1 MFCGY
6 YRAIQFN
13 TYTTMSKAIDNVRL
27 YAGVVKRVG
36 YTLTLGM
43 LTAGFRD
50 ELLKLYNSYNGSQ
63 LPTDPTPVD
72 PFIIPKT
79 DVFELFGNDAAAYE
93 GVYECGFG
101 HTTEFELKVIS
112 NLVRKWDPR
121 RIFEIGT
128 FEGRT
133 TLNMAL
139 NSSSN
144 TEIITLDLPADELDS
159 TKMEIEEGEIR
170 YVKKDVSGERFIG
183 HPAASK
189 ICQVYGD
196 SASFDF
202 DKYQNSVD
210 VAFIDGSHAYEYV
223 LNDSEK
229 VFSILRKGGLMI
241 WHDYTNWPGVWT
253 ALNELYEKDNRF
265 KGIRHIGG
273 TSIAILTV

>member
-1 MFCGY
+1 
-6 YRAIQFN
+6 
-13 TYTTMSKAIDNVRL
+13 MSKALDNFRL
-27 YAGVVKRVG
+27 YAGVLKRVG
-36 YTLTLGM
+36 YTLTIGM
-43 LTAGFRD
+43 LNSGFRD
-50 ELLKLYNSYNGSQ
+50 ELLKLYNSYGQQ
-63 LPTDPTPVD
+63 LPAENTPED

-79 DVFELFGNDAAAYE
+79 DVFELFGNDSAAYE

-112 NLVRKWDPR
+112 NLVKKWNPR

-139 NSSSN
+139 NSS
-144 TEIITLDLPADELDS
+144 TDAEIITLDLPADELAS
-159 TKMEIEEGEIR
+159 TRMDIEDDEVR

-189 ICQVYGD
+189 IRQVFGD
-196 SASFDF
+196 SATFDF
-202 DKYQNSVD
+202 SEYHNSVD
-210 VAFIDGSHAYEYV
+210 VAFIDGSHAYDYV

-229 VFSILRKGGLMI
+229 VFTIIRKGGLII

-253 ALNELYEKDNRF
+253 ALNELYQKDARF
-265 KGIRHIGG
+265 KDIRHIGG
-273 TSIAILTV
+273 TSITILTV

>member
-1 MFCGY
+1 
-6 YRAIQFN
+6 
-13 TYTTMSKAIDNVRL
+13 MSKAFDNLRL

-43 LTAGFRD
+43 LHSGFRD
-50 ELLKLYNSYNGSQ
+50 ELLKLYNSCSGQEPSG
-63 LPTDPTPVD
+63 DDTPMD
-72 PFIIPKT
+72 PFVIPKT

-112 NLVRKWDPR
+112 NLVKKWNPR

-128 FEGRT
+128 FQGRT

-139 NSSSN
+139 NSGSD
-144 TEIITLDLPADELDS
+144 TEIVTLDLPAGELAS
-159 TKMEIEEGEIR
+159 TKMDIEDGEVR
-170 YVKKDVSGERFIG
+170 YVKKEVSGERFIG

-189 ICQVYGD
+189 IRQVFGD
-196 SASFDF
+196 SASFSF
-202 DKYQNSVD
+202 DEYKDSVD

-229 VFSILRKGGLMI
+229 VFPIMRKGGLII

-253 ALNELYEKDNRF
+253 ALNELYEHDSRF
-265 KGIRHIGG
+265 RGLRHIGG
-273 TSIAILTV
+273 TSIAILTL

>member
-1 MFCGY
+1 
-6 YRAIQFN
+6 
-13 TYTTMSKAIDNVRL
+13 MSKVFDNLRL

-36 YTLTLGM
+36 YTLTFGM
-43 LTAGFRD
+43 LNPDSRN
-50 ELLKLYNSYNGSQ
+50 ELLKLYNSYCGQ
-63 LPTDPTPVD
+63 PQAGDLTPED

-79 DVFELFGNDAAAYE
+79 DVFELFGNDSAAYE

-112 NLVRKWDPR
+112 NLVKKWNPK

-128 FEGRT
+128 FQGRT

-139 NSSSN
+139 NTGSD
-144 TEIITLDLPADELDS
+144 TEIITLDLPADELES
-159 TKMEIEEGEIR
+159 TQMEIEEGEVR
-170 YVKKDVSGERFIG
+170 YVKKEVSGERFIG

-189 ICQVYGD
+189 IRQVFGD
-196 SASFDF
+196 SASFPFDDF
-202 DKYQNSVD
+202 SNSVD

-223 LNDSEK
+223 LNDSGK
-229 VFSILRKGGLMI
+229 VMSIMRKGGLII

-253 ALNELYEKDNRF
+253 ALNELFQSDARF
-265 KGIRHIGG
+265 AGIRHIGG

>member
-1 MFCGY
+1 
-6 YRAIQFN
+6 
-13 TYTTMSKAIDNVRL
+13 MSKALDNLRL
-27 YAGVVKRVG
+27 YAGVVRRVG

-43 LTAGFRD
+43 LNSGSRD
-50 ELLKLYNSYNGSQ
+50 ELLKLYNSYNGHAPSGH
-63 LPTDPTPVD
+63 DTPVD

-79 DVFELFGNDAAAYE
+79 DVFELFGNDMAAYE

-112 NLVRKWDPR
+112 NLVKKWNPH

-128 FEGRT
+128 FQGRT

-139 NSSSN
+139 NSSAD
-144 TEIITLDLPADELDS
+144 TEIVTLDLPADELDA
-159 TKMEIEEGEIR
+159 TKMEIEEGEVR
-170 YVKKDVSGERFIG
+170 YVKKEVSGERFIG

-189 ICQVYGD
+189 IRQVFGD

-202 DKYQNSVD
+202 TEYAGSVD

-229 VFSILRKGGLMI
+229 VLAIMQKGGLMI

-253 ALNELYEKDNRF
+253 ALNELYQKDVRF
-265 KGIRHIGG
+265 RGIRHIGG
-273 TSIAILTV
+273 TSIAILTI

>member
-1 MFCGY
+1 
-6 YRAIQFN
+6 
-13 TYTTMSKAIDNVRL
+13 MSKALDNVRL

-43 LTAGFRD
+43 LNAGFRD
-50 ELLKLYNSYNGSQ
+50 ELLKLYNSYNGQQEPGDS
-63 LPTDPTPVD
+63 TPVD

-79 DVFELFGNDAAAYE
+79 DVFELFGNDSAAYE

-112 NLVRKWDPR
+112 NLVRKWEPR

-139 NSSSN
+139 NTTSD
-144 TEIITLDLPADELDS
+144 TEIITLDLPAEELAS
-159 TKMEIEEGEIR
+159 TKMEIEEGEVR
-170 YVKKDVSGERFIG
+170 YVKKEVSGQRFIG

-189 ICQVYGD
+189 IRQVFGD

-202 DKYQNSVD
+202 GKYHNSVD

-229 VFSILRKGGLMI
+229 VFTIMRKGGHII

-253 ALNELYEKDNRF
+253 ALNELYQKDPRF

-273 TSIAILTV
+273 TSIAMLTV

>member
-1 MFCGY
+1 
-6 YRAIQFN
+6 
-13 TYTTMSKAIDNVRL
+13 MSKALDNLRL
-27 YAGVVKRVG
+27 YAGVVKRVA
-36 YTLTLGM
+36 YTLSIGM
-43 LTAGFRD
+43 LNSGSRD
-50 ELLKLYNSYNGSQ
+50 ELLKLYNAYSGH
-63 LPTDPTPVD
+63 PHPEDGTPVD

-79 DVFELFGNDAAAYE
+79 DVFELFGNDSASYE

-112 NLVRKWDPR
+112 NLVKKWNPR

-128 FEGRT
+128 FQGRT

-139 NSSSN
+139 NSS
-144 TEIITLDLPADELDS
+144 TDAEIITLDLPAEELAS
-159 TKMEIEEGEIR
+159 TKMDIEKGEVR
-170 YVKKDVSGERFIG
+170 YVKKEVSGERFIG

-189 ICQVYGD
+189 IRQVFGD

-202 DKYQNSVD
+202 AEYRNSVD

-229 VFSILRKGGLMI
+229 VFTIMRDGGLII

-253 ALNELYEKDNRF
+253 ALNELYEKDARF
-265 KGIRHIGG
+265 NGIRHIGG
-273 TSIAILTV
+273 TSIAILKI

>member
-1 MFCGY
+1 
-6 YRAIQFN
+6 
-13 TYTTMSKAIDNVRL
+13 MSKALDNFRL
-27 YAGVVKRVG
+27 YAGVLKRVG
-36 YTLTLGM
+36 YTLTVGM
-43 LTAGFRD
+43 LSSGYRD
-50 ELLKLYNSYNGSQ
+50 ELLKLYNSYNGHQ
-63 LPTDPTPVD
+63 QPADNTPVD

-79 DVFELFGNDAAAYE
+79 DVFELFGNDSAAYE

-112 NLVRKWDPR
+112 NLVRKWNPR

-128 FEGRT
+128 FQGRT

-139 NSSSN
+139 NSDSE
-144 TEIITLDLPADELDS
+144 TEIITLDLPAEELAT
-159 TKMEIEEGEIR
+159 TKMEIEEGEVR
-170 YVKKDVSGERFIG
+170 YVKKEVSGERFIG

-189 ICQVYGD
+189 IRQVFGD

-202 DKYQNSVD
+202 GEYVNTVD

-229 VFSILRKGGLMI
+229 VFPIMRKGGLLI
-241 WHDYTNWPGVWT
+241 WHDYTNWPGVWM
-253 ALNELYEKDNRF
+253 ALNELYEKDTRF

-273 TSIAILTV
+273 TSIAILAL

>member
-1 MFCGY
+1 
-6 YRAIQFN
+6 
-13 TYTTMSKAIDNVRL
+13 MSKAFDNLRL
-27 YAGVVKRVG
+27 YAGVLKRVG

-43 LTAGFRD
+43 LGSGSRD
-50 ELLKLYNSYNGSQ
+50 ELLKLYNNYNGQQPSG
-63 LPTDPTPVD
+63 DSTPVD

-79 DVFELFGNDAAAYE
+79 DVFELFGNDSAAYE

-112 NLVRKWDPR
+112 NLVRRWNPR

-139 NSSSN
+139 NSDTD
-144 TEIITLDLPADELDS
+144 TEIVTLDLPAEGLAS
-159 TKMEIEEGEIR
+159 TKMEIEEGEVR
-170 YVKKDVSGERFIG
+170 YVKKEVSGERFMG

-189 ICQVYGD
+189 IRQVFGD

-202 DKYQNSVD
+202 EEYRNSVD

-229 VFSILRKGGLMI
+229 VFTIIRKGGLII

-253 ALNELYEKDNRF
+253 ALNELYERDPRF

-273 TSIAILTV
+273 TSIAMLTV